1 MMMLHSE
8 TERDEE
14 LAAIKRSALEALGGG
29 ARAEQGQ
36 GQRGAPGRGG
46 GHVPPRRPGAHAEG
60 GGAGGVM
67 E

>member
-1 MMMLHSE
+1 MQG
-8 TERDEE
+8 
-14 LAAIKRSALEALGGG
+14 AAVARGACEHRALGGG
-29 ARAEQGQ
+29 MRAEQGQ
-36 GQRGAPGRGG
+36 GQRGAPGRGA

>member
-1 MMMLHSE
+1 MARGASE
-8 TERDEE
+8 HR
-14 LAAIKRSALEALGGG
+14 ALGGG

-36 GQRGAPGRGG
+36 GQRGAPGLGG

-60 GGAGGVM
+60 GGGVM